1 MMTEHGHLDIEIHE
15 LNTRMA
21 LVEGDLKRIANMS
34 RWVIT
39 GVLAIIVQAGGV
51 IYTYAQLTEKVNQ
64 MTSSTLPTNVTSNRR
79 VLADHSGEIQGIRTE
94 QARVRERIDILSD
107 RENPV
112 TEIHINKLEARLVR
126 LETKIYQ

>member
-39 GVLAIIVQAGGV
+39 GVLAIIIQAGGV

-107 RENPV
+107 REPPV
-112 TEIHINKLEARLVR
+112 TEVDINKLEARLVR
-126 LETKIYQ
+126 IETIIYQ

>member
-1 MMTEHGHLDIEIHE
+1 MTDHEHLDVEIHE

-21 LVEGDLKRIANMS
+21 LVEKDLSRIAGMS
-34 RWVIT
+34 RWVIA
-39 GVLAIIVQAGGV
+39 GVVAIIVQAGGV

-94 QARVRERIDILSD
+94 QARVRERIDILAD
-107 RENPV
+107 REHPV
-112 TEIHINKLEARLVR
+112 SAVDMNKLEARLVR
-126 LETKIYQ
+126 LEEKIYQ

>member
-39 GVLAIIVQAGGV
+39 GVLAIIIQAGGV

-94 QARVRERIDILSD
+94 QARVRERLDILSD